1 MSVIAAFTIIILIFA
16 LGDIISYKTKAF
28 VPSVF
33 VVAALFLAGYWTFF
47 PIEIVD
53 IPGLGMPVALLS
65 MYFLLVHMGT
75 LMSIRELVAQWRTVV
90 VALSGIVGIVAFLF
104 ALGIPLFGRETVIV
118 VTPPL
123 AGGIVAA
130 LMMSEAAT
138 AKGLTQLGVLALVMY
153 VMQGFVGYPLTALAL
168 KKEANRLVDL
178 FRQGKVEVKSAADQ
192 GDAGGKSMLQ
202 IFPPTPEEY
211 QTTFVMLAKIAL
223 LALLSVKLAELT
235 GNALSPYVVCLLVG
249 VIGAETGFIER
260 RPLNIANSFGWLM
273 LTLMAYVMAGLS
285 SATPEMLM
293 EILFPLAG
301 SLIIGVI
308 GMAILSML
316 VSRLVGYT
324 KEMGFATA
332 LTALYGFPP
341 NYILTMEAI
350 KAVAENQEERE
361 FLTNEMLPKM
371 LVGGFTTVTIV
382 SVILAGIF
390 VGYL

>member
-324 KEMGFATA
+324 KEIGFATA

-390 VGYL
+390 VGYM

>member
-285 SATPEMLM
+285 TATPEMLM

-324 KEMGFATA
+324 KEIGFATA

-390 VGYL
+390 VGYM

>member
-1 MSVIAAFTIIILIFA
+1 LSVIAAFTIIILIFA

-324 KEMGFATA
+324 KEIGFATA

-390 VGYL
+390 VGYM

>member
-1 MSVIAAFTIIILIFA
+1 
-16 LGDIISYKTKAF
+16 
-28 VPSVF
+28 
-33 VVAALFLAGYWTFF
+33 
-47 PIEIVD
+47 
-53 IPGLGMPVALLS
+53 
-65 MYFLLVHMGT
+65 
-75 LMSIRELVAQWRTVV
+75 
-90 VALSGIVGIVAFLF
+90 
-104 ALGIPLFGRETVIV
+104 
-118 VTPPL
+118 
-123 AGGIVAA
+123 
-130 LMMSEAAT
+130 
-138 AKGLTQLGVLALVMY
+138 MY

-178 FRQGKVEVKSAADQ
+178 FRQGTVEVKSAADQ

-324 KEMGFATA
+324 KEIGFATA

-390 VGYL
+390 VGYM

>member
-192 GDAGGKSMLQ
+192 GDAGGKGMLQ

-324 KEMGFATA
+324 KEIGFATA

-390 VGYL
+390 VGYM